1 VQAFKLIPGS
11 DHKGDDYEECHP
23 MCGVDPSRLGT
34 TEFPVPAKHPDVDTQ
49 KFKDEFVL
57 SIDGE
62 RFDPGHGIICEV
74 HQGLAT
80 FVADS
85 KLKKYQPTGLYKPQK
100 DSTSQKDDRTSED
113 AGSKR
118 QKNNSNPEGNDPNP
132 PEDNSVSRVKPE
144 TEAER
149 KQSAWSDELST
160 RLTEYE
166 AGIAPGAVGSSFE
179 VGDDVF
185 GRSA

>member
-1 VQAFKLIPGS
+1 MKVRAFKLIPGS

-34 TEFPVPAKHPDVDTQ
+34 TEFPVPAKHPDVDTK
-49 KFKDEFVL
+49 KFKDEYVL

-85 KLKKYQPTGLYKPQK
+85 KLKKYQPTGLYKPRK
-100 DSTSQKDDRTSED
+100 DPASQNVDRTSEN

-118 QKNNSNPEGNDPNP
+118 QKDNSEPEENDPNP
-132 PEDNSVSRVKPE
+132 PEGSLVKPE
-144 TEAER
+144 TELAR
-149 KQSAWSDELST
+149 KLSEWTDETST
-160 RLTEYE
+160 RMRELE

-179 VGDDVF
+179 ANDDVY